1 MDADV
6 PTYRRNFRTT
16 LALEAD
22 DKVPLVRGDA
32 PSSAANV
39 ATAAA
44 QSATLRAADEVSC
57 GADDPLLVPDSPP
70 PFVVPVDRYYF
81 VKNVFLLLGVVIML
95 PWNFTVNAT
104 DYWMYKFRNVTIPY
118 DPSLMHKT
126 SLQANAFSIFSVAST
141 FPSLAAVY
149 LGTLFNH
156 KLKHETRNILGFCLC
171 IAFFVMVT
179 AFVKVDTDSW
189 QIGFFVLTVYLLAL
203 LNAVVS
209 WLQGG
214 IMGLATVLPS
224 EYMHNLVIGMAVG
237 GVFASLME
245 IVCLLGHTD
254 PTTSALAYFLCA
266 IVVFVV
272 ALVCFIAMLSTDFFI
287 HCMKHPEANIQ
298 GMITY
303 EDLEVNVSALVIL
316 KKVWH
321 QAASAL
327 YTLLISMAVFPA
339 VGVLVVSTSV
349 ESGSVWTGRLFMP
362 VCGYLLYNAGDMCG
376 RIACSYAPLGV
387 KHERLVLVLSLART
401 VFVPLF
407 MLCNAQPRHHLP
419 VVFDSDVAFVALM
432 TTLSFTNGYLL
443 SASLMQVSRKVESY
457 LQERAGFLITSAMMT
472 GLSIGG
478 FLSAGL
484 VAIL

>member
-22 DKVPLVRGDA
+22 NVPLDRGDA
-32 PSSAANV
+32 PSTASV
-39 ATAAA
+39 AKAAA
-44 QSATLRAADEVSC
+44 QNATLRAADEVDCSV
-57 GADDPLLVPDSPP
+57 DDPLLVPESPP

-81 VKNVFLLLGVVIML
+81 VKNVFLLLGVVLML
-95 PWNFTVNAT
+95 PWNFTANAT
-104 DYWMYKFRNVTIPY
+104 DYWMYKFRNVSIPY
-118 DPSLMHKT
+118 DPSLAHKT
-126 SLQANAFSIFSVAST
+126 SLQANAFSVFSVAST

-179 AFVKVDTDSW
+179 AFVKVDTDNW
-189 QIGFFVLTVYLLAL
+189 QIGFFVLTVYLLAF
-203 LNAVVS
+203 LNAFAS

-214 IMGLATVLPS
+214 LIGLATVMPS
-224 EYMHNLVIGMAVG
+224 VYMHNLVIGMAMG
-237 GVFASLME
+237 GVFASVME

-254 PTTSALAYFLCA
+254 PSTSALAYFLCA

-287 HCMKHPEANIQ
+287 HCMKNPEANIQ
-298 GMITY
+298 GMLSY
-303 EDLEVNVSALVIL
+303 DELGVSVSALVIL
-316 KKVWH
+316 RKVWQ

-327 YTLLISMAVFPA
+327 YTLLISMAIFPA

-349 ESGSVWTGRLFMP
+349 GSGSVWTGRLFIP
-362 VCGYLLYNAGDMCG
+362 VCGYLLYNAGDLCG
-376 RIACSYAPLGV
+376 RIACSYAPLDV

-401 VFVPLF
+401 VFVPLL
-407 MLCNAQPRHHLP
+407 MLCNAQPRRHLP
-419 VVFDSDVAFVALM
+419 VVFHSDVAFVVFM
-432 TTLSFTNGYLL
+432 TAFSFTNGYLL

-457 LQERAGFLITSAMMT
+457 LQERAGFLMTSAMMT

-478 FLSAGL
+478 FLSAAL